1 MTNDEL
7 KKAVERLEHDAAIR
21 PREGPAGGNVKMA
34 ALTLRRPLEILDI
47 EFSPDDLVLQNG
59 YLCKGDPL
67 VICGAP
73 AVGKSR
79 LAMQLVISV
88 ITGRD
93 FLGWHTNGK
102 GSRWLFLQSENSC
115 RRLKDDLSCMFSML
129 SEEEKRLVDDCLVI
143 HTLETG
149 DDSFLHL
156 NVPENQERVGA
167 AIEQFPWTGVI
178 FDVLR
183 DYSVDDLNSDWGMQ
197 ETLAMIG
204 RLTRKKNPHC
214 IPIIIHHART
224 GKLAAA
230 SAIGFGRGSFGR
242 NSKVLLGWARAQINV
257 APLRRRRQRRPRYC
271 FRQVQQRGGIPT
283 LRRQPRLRYKVLPRG
298 RLYRHR
304 GMDAARRSQNR
315 RQGAK
320 RLDRNSR
327 RNRQGGR
334 TGWHGKA
341 KTLHRDPTHRLRFQG
356 HGLSRHRQSGVGKS
370 HRLQRIRW
378 SLCFAKPQLNWPSLT
393 RITLSRME

>member
-1 MTNDEL
+1 M
-7 KKAVERLEHDAAIR
+7 
-21 PREGPAGGNVKMA
+21 
-34 ALTLRRPLEILDI
+34 

-257 APLRRRRQRRPRYC
+257 APPTKATPTTSSLLLPASATTRRNSNPSPSASTPIQSSTTGTTLSTSRNGCSASEPKPAPRGQASRPQQSSESSRRQDRMAWKSKNSPPRSNSPVTFPRPRLIAPSTERSRKKPSSAADPMVSMFCKTPIELALSYENHTESD
-271 FRQVQQRGGIPT
+271 GIDS
-283 LRRQPRLRYKVLPRG
+283 V
-298 RLYRHR
+298 
-304 GMDAARRSQNR
+304 
-315 RQGAK
+315 
-320 RLDRNSR
+320 
-327 RNRQGGR
+327 
-334 TGWHGKA
+334 
-341 KTLHRDPTHRLRFQG
+341 
-356 HGLSRHRQSGVGKS
+356 
-370 HRLQRIRW
+370 
-378 SLCFAKPQLNWPSLT
+378 
-393 RITLSRME
+393 